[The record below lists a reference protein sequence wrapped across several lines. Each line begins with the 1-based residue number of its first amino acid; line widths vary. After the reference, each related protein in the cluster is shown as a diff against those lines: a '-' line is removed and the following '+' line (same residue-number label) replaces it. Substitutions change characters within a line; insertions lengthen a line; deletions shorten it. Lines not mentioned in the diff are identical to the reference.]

1 MNIPVESTPCVS
13 TTPSKLLQVLTLGA
27 QIKLGRPNFNLICK
41 LGRPNLK
48 LDRPNLFRSAYL
60 ILLGR
65 PNNFF

>member
-1 MNIPVESTPCVS
+1 MYSTKCDPNS
-13 TTPSKLLQVLTLGA
+13 SRNHYQSLGA

-48 LDRPNLFRSAYL
+48 LGRPNLFRSAYL
-60 ILLGR
+60 VLLGR